1 MGGKIISKVKGHHGN
16 PSGYEISLLEEGNIQ
31 VDLYVGA
38 HGTKR
43 TLQSL
48 AGLSLSGSSPLW
60 THVSILYDALH
71 LSIFM
76 DGELDKSAN
85 FTQALQVKPSTGP
98 LRIGAN
104 FKGWLDEVR
113 LSNFTETENFN
124 ARHRCPVLPDST
136 IAYFT
141 FNEGRELIAHD
152 FSSNRYHGALSSSG
166 VAWSSFPSPSD
177 VGALDLNGSLL
188 SVPVFS
194 KEGISINDLIRYKIQ
209 LKDKCGL
216 EYSANGNDTVDV
228 RVSVQKTFGLSVDDE
243 LFSSGAKGRTKRV
256 ETNSCL
262 NPSNYEGFVNIP
274 SCGFATV
281 GFFAQGQH
289 ISGSPYLI
297 DVRGPSVPSVEHSFV
312 ERPIHSAVPGLN
324 STIRVLLRNEYGC
337 PVAAEGSV
345 VKGFLSKASGYSENG
360 TISDLDLVGKMIPGR
375 DLDNGEYAIDII
387 VPGPG
392 VYIIDVTVNNEPI
405 TNSSFT
411 FSVPPPKAALMN
423 FVSGI

>member
-1 MGGKIISKVKGHHGN
+1 MSKFKSHHGN
-16 PSGYEISLLEEGNIQ
+16 PSGYEISLLDEGNIQ

-48 AGLSLSGSSPLW
+48 TELSLSGSNPLW
-60 THVSILYDALH
+60 THVSILYDTFH

-76 DGELDKSAN
+76 DGELDNSVN
-85 FTQALQVKPSTGP
+85 FTQALQVKPSTAP
-98 LRIGAN
+98 LRIGSG
-104 FKGWLDEVR
+104 FEGWLDEIR
-113 LSNFTETENFN
+113 LSNFTESETLF
-124 ARHRCPVLPDST
+124 ARHRCPVPPDST

-141 FNEGRELIAHD
+141 FNEGRELVAHD
-152 FSSNRYHGALSSSG
+152 FSSNRHHGTLSSSG

-177 VGALDLNGSLL
+177 VGSLDFNGSLL
-188 SVPVFS
+188 SVPVLS
-194 KEGISINDLIRYKIQ
+194 KEGISINDLIKYKIQ

-216 EYSANGNDTVDV
+216 EYSAKGNDTVEV
-228 RVSVQKTFGLSVDDE
+228 RVFVQKTLGLAVDDE
-243 LFSSGAKGRTKRV
+243 LFNSGAKGHTKRI

-262 NPSNYEGFVNIP
+262 DPSNYEGFVNIP

-281 GFFAQGQH
+281 GFFAQGEH
-289 ISGSPYLI
+289 ISTSPYLI
-297 DVRGPSVPSVEHSFV
+297 DVRGPSVPSAEHSFV
-312 ERPIHSAVPGLN
+312 ERPIYSAVPGLN
-324 STIRVLLRNEYGC
+324 STIKVLLRNEYGC
-337 PVAAEGSV
+337 PVVAEGSA

-360 TISDLDLVGKMIPGR
+360 TISDLDLVGEMIPGR
-375 DLDNGEYAIDII
+375 DLGNGEYAVDII

-392 VYIIDVTVNNEPI
+392 LYIIDVTVNNQPI